1 MGGAVVM
8 HLSFRRQLR
17 LIVLG
22 CLAFGIAATGASI
35 AGRAVNQDLTSLS
48 ERLDEL
54 AAEKARVQR
63 KLQGVKH
70 RQRQVTR
77 QLASLDSKLE
87 QAEARLTRVNHSV
100 RRTRSELEEAKVQ
113 VEDAEAR
120 LVDQKDSVSE
130 RLLSIYQRTEARP
143 LEVLLQSSSFTDFAN
158 RLYLLNEIVARDAEI
173 LDEFTQAQTD
183 AETLRAEL
191 DARCRD
197 LDALQGRIAQEKR
210 LTSSARQDTEREK
223 QSILRDRAAWERA
236 LAELE
241 QDSREIEN
249 MLQRVQK
256 TAEGR
261 ERSAKPWTGKFH
273 MPVSGRI
280 SSSYGYRRH
289 PIYKVRKLHTGI
301 DIAAPSGTRIRCAGD
316 GTVVHSARW
325 GGYGNCIIVD
335 HGGGL
340 ATLYGHCSRL
350 GVTNG
355 QSVTQGQVIGY
366 VGSTG
371 MSTGPHLHFEVRKDG
386 RPVDPNPYL

>member
-1 MGGAVVM
+1 M
-8 HLSFRRQLR
+8 HLSFRRRLR
-17 LIVLG
+17 LIVFG

-35 AGRAVNQDLTSLS
+35 AGRAANQDLTSLT

-63 KLQGVKH
+63 KLRGVKQ

-100 RRTRSELEEAKVQ
+100 RRTRSELEEAQAQ

-120 LVDQKDSVSE
+120 LSDQKDSVSE
-130 RLLSIYQRTEARP
+130 RLLSIYQRTEPRP

-173 LDEFTQAQTD
+173 LDEFAQAQTD
-183 AETLRAEL
+183 AEALRAEL
-191 DARCRD
+191 EARCRD
-197 LDALQGRIAQEKR
+197 LDALQCRIAQER
-210 LTSSARQDTEREK
+210 RRTSSARQDTEREK

-249 MLQRVQK
+249 MLRRLQK
-256 TAEGR
+256 TPAGR
-261 ERSAKPWTGKFH
+261 ERSAKPWTGKFRT
-273 MPVSGRI
+273 PVKGRI
-280 SSSYGYRRH
+280 SSPYGYRIH

-301 DIAAPSGTRIRCAGD
+301 DIAAPSGTPMRCAGD

-350 GVTNG
+350 AVTKG

-371 MSTGPHLHFEVRKDG
+371 LSTGPHVHFEVRKDG
-386 RPVDPNPYL
+386 RPVNPEPYL

>member
-1 MGGAVVM
+1 M
-8 HLSFRRQLR
+8 HLSFRRRLR
-17 LIVLG
+17 LIVFG

-35 AGRAVNQDLTSLS
+35 AGRAANQDLTSLT

-54 AAEKARVQR
+54 AAEKDRVQR
-63 KLQGVKH
+63 KLRGVKQ

-100 RRTRSELEEAKVQ
+100 RRTRSELEEAQAQ
-113 VEDAEAR
+113 VEGAEAR
-120 LVDQKDSVSE
+120 LSDQKDSVSE
-130 RLLSIYQRTEARP
+130 RLLSIYQRTEPRP

-158 RLYLLNEIVARDAEI
+158 RLYLLNQIVARDAEI
-173 LDEFTQAQTD
+173 LDEFAQAQTD
-183 AETLRAEL
+183 AEGLRAEL
-191 DARCRD
+191 EARCRH
-197 LDALQGRIAQEKR
+197 LDALQGQIAQER
-210 LTSSARQDTEREK
+210 RRTSSARQDTEREK

-249 MLQRVQK
+249 MLQRLQK
-256 TAEGR
+256 TPAGR
-261 ERSAKPWTGKFH
+261 ERSAKPWTGKFR
-273 MPVSGRI
+273 MPVKGRI
-280 SSSYGYRRH
+280 SSPYGYRRH

-301 DIAAPSGTRIRCAGD
+301 DIAAPSGTPMRCAGD

-350 GVTNG
+350 AVTKG

-371 MSTGPHLHFEVRKDG
+371 LSTGPHVHFEVRKDG
-386 RPVDPNPYL
+386 RPVNPEPYL